1 MINRRLQG
9 FVGLSV
15 AATLTGCHIPANS
28 PFTGLAQIRPVAT
41 PHTNVLPPA
50 AMLQHPGPGVEGPG
64 PGIIAPASYEACI
77 ANAGGE
83 AAGMGGAG
91 GGMYGMAPTS
101 QIGFLS
107 PDGMQVRWDITMA
120 GGFDSE
126 PLVMPGRYDFP
137 QGAIYRLKVTD
148 IPGREGIELYPSL
161 EVAPVTPR
169 TAAYLA
175 HNAVPFQLTEED
187 LDQVTTGNFVTKV
200 VYLPD
205 AEYQELA
212 VAGVE
217 TLVSTR
223 LDPGVDPVV

>member
-91 GGMYGMAPTS
+91 GACMAWLP
-101 QIGFLS
+101 
-107 PDGMQVRWDITMA
+107 
-120 GGFDSE
+120 
-126 PLVMPGRYDFP
+126 
-137 QGAIYRLKVTD
+137 
-148 IPGREGIELYPSL
+148 
-161 EVAPVTPR
+161 PR
-169 TAAYLA
+169 RSA
-175 HNAVPFQLTEED
+175 F
-187 LDQVTTGNFVTKV
+187 
-200 VYLPD
+200 
-205 AEYQELA
+205 
-212 VAGVE
+212 
-217 TLVSTR
+217 
-223 LDPGVDPVV
+223 